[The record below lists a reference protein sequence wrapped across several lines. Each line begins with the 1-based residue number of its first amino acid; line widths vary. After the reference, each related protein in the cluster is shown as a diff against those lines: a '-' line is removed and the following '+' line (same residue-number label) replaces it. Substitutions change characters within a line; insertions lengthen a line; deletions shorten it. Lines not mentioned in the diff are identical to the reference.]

1 MRGSDKHGPRVDEQM
16 KHDTASLV
24 QGQAG
29 SGDSRVEEFRDQE
42 GPAEGEPETGDIS
55 RDTPLPGGM
64 DDEALR
70 ERADIA
76 RHLNRDAFPGDR
88 DVLVASAEG
97 NFAPDWVLDALRSL
111 PEGRSFETVEQVWET
126 LGGPPDPPRA

>member
-42 GPAEGEPETGDIS
+42 GPAEGEPEVGDIS
-55 RDTPLPGGM
+55 RDAPLPGGM
-64 DDEALR
+64 DDGALR
-70 ERADIA
+70 ERSDIA

-88 DVLVASAEG
+88 DALVASAEG
-97 NFAPDWVLDALRSL
+97 NFAPEWVVTELRSL
-111 PEGRSFETVEQVWET
+111 PEGRTFETVEEVWET

>member
-1 MRGSDKHGPRVDEQM
+1 MRGSDKHGPRVDDQM
-16 KHDTASLV
+16 VHDTAALTH
-24 QGQAG
+24 GRG
-29 SGDSRVEEFRDQE
+29 GDSRVEEFRDQE
-42 GPAEGEPETGDIS
+42 GPGEGEPEVGEIS

-76 RHLNRDAFPGDR
+76 RHLNRAAFPGDR
-88 DVLVASAEG
+88 DTLVASAEE
-97 NFAPDWVLDALRSL
+97 NFAPEWVVERLRSL
-111 PEGRSFETVEQVWET
+111 PAGQEFETVEQVWET